1 MLCNNAQFRRMQKI
15 RLRSTALFFC
25 SFVHFA
31 DFANVQLPS
40 NKHSGSLSLSFVKR
54 VIVQVVIFCGEV
66 PDFAL
71 LGCVVDDD
79 EVSDLHVICVS
90 TFEWRSRT
98 ERQLKK
104 SNI

>member
-1 MLCNNAQFRRMQKI
+1 M
-15 RLRSTALFFC
+15 
-25 SFVHFA
+25 
-31 DFANVQLPS
+31 QLPS
-40 NKHSGSLSLSFVKR
+40 NKHGGSLSLSVVKR

-79 EVSDLHVICVS
+79 EVSLHVIRVS
-90 TFEWRSRT
+90 TFERRSRT
-98 ERQLKK
+98 ERHLKK